1 MLGIC
6 AARAEAEPMKQE
18 SKSCAREQELRES
31 CARVARVL
39 RESCARVARVL
50 RKS

>member
-39 RESCARVARVL
+39 R
-50 RKS
+50 KS